1 MIVEEDDLEG
11 EKDLD
16 GRFNLHRHVEKNTR
30 CCPCRCAR
38 NCLSV
43 KIKGRVSCP
52 AIISPIA
59 KQEYGFVTCIYIR
72 FF

>member
-30 CCPCRCAR
+30 CCPCRSAR
-38 NCLSV
+38 NAYLL
-43 KIKGRVSCP
+43 K
-52 AIISPIA
+52 
-59 KQEYGFVTCIYIR
+59 
-72 FF
+72 